1 MSLHEL
7 HTQLDAFEKA
17 LGEDAL
23 DQADSLLDGHDST
36 LHALLSQPL
45 TSDDHAPLSALF
57 ERQQNLLGLLRQRR
71 DAVAALLNDGQRS
84 LRAAHAY
91 LQAESLA

>member
-23 DQADSLLDGHDST
+23 DQADSL
-36 LHALLSQPL
+36 
-45 TSDDHAPLSALF
+45 
-57 ERQQNLLGLLRQRR
+57 
-71 DAVAALLNDGQRS
+71 S
-84 LRAAHAY
+84 LIHI
-91 LQAESLA
+91 

>member
-7 HTQLDAFEKA
+7 HAQLDAFEKA
-17 LGEDAL
+17 LGEEAF

-45 TSDDHAPLSALF
+45 TSTDHAPLTALL
-57 ERQQNLLGLLRQRR
+57 ERQQSLLGLLRQRR
-71 DAVAALLNDGQRS
+71 DAVAVQLQDGQRS